1 VPRIWF
7 LLTLIVAFVGTPFRL
22 AEAASDLARSMVEAA
37 EVGAIEVLD
46 GGVGDD
52 SGESI
57 RSDLV
62 HFAVEGTLSDDL
74 TGCSPFVP
82 APRRDC
88 LRLCDPPL
96 ARAPSGSTRR
106 HVLLERFLC

>member
-7 LLTLIVAFVGTPFRL
+7 LLALIVAFLGTPFRL
-22 AEAASDLARSMVEAA
+22 AEAASDLARSMVESEA
-37 EVGAIEVLD
+37 VGAIEVID

-62 HFAVEGTLSDDL
+62 HFALAWTFVDGL
-74 TGCSPFVP
+74 TGYCSL
-82 APRRDC
+82 ASSPRRV
-88 LRLCDPPL
+88 LPL
-96 ARAPSGSTRR
+96 LDDAPSTWTTLGSTRR